1 MNFIDSKFV
10 REVSEITDNMYHQ
23 GWDERNGGNI
33 SYMIDEEFVREFYPV
48 DKFIRDIEIGFVA
61 DEVLRGKYFLVTG
74 TGKYFKNVIKD
85 PETNLG
91 LVKMVKSLT
100 YYGVIK
106 MVVNSHLNFLLI

>member
-61 DEVLRGKYFLVTG
+61 DEVFLSYWHWQIFQKRYQRSRNKLRF
-74 TGKYFKNVIKD
+74 
-85 PETNLG
+85 
-91 LVKMVKSLT
+91 S
-100 YYGVIK
+100 
-106 MVVNSHLNFLLI
+106 